1 MTRSL
6 TFLFHADHR
15 SRTGCTVAA
24 FLAAVAQ
31 GCVATDAPREP
42 SSTTGSGG
50 SEAEVPPSSEPGT
63 AGSGSPSPEGPGDD
77 LPLDGV
83 MPPSATPCTAET
95 ANAAGYCFRSV
106 AMGGGGFV
114 SGIVT
119 SPLQRNL
126 IYARTDV
133 GGAYRWDEPTGS
145 WLPLNDWVAEN
156 QVGMLGV
163 ESLAL
168 DPSDPSRLYMLAGI
182 SYFDGGKTALLR
194 SDDYGGTFD
203 VFEVTSQ
210 FRANGNGP
218 GRQNGERLAV
228 DPNDGSILFVGTR
241 DSGLFQSRDRG
252 ATWARVAALPATT
265 TSTGSGIAFVLFAPG
280 SATIGGAT
288 GTLYAG
294 VSESGAPSL
303 FVSTD
308 AGVSWSPV
316 AGQPTAYAPQRAA
329 FSPIGELYVTYGN
342 GAGPS
347 PTETHPM
354 DAGAIWRLDPATG
367 TWTDISPLRGGGNR
381 AFGGISIDPRDPS
394 RLLATTINTYDEQ
407 PWGYGDHI
415 FSSSD
420 GGASWVDLFGEDR
433 MNMAT
438 GGIPWIAEHAIHW
451 AGSIEFDPFDSE
463 RAFVTSGNGIFMT
476 RNVSANPS
484 TWSFAA
490 RGLEETVPLEAV
502 SLRGGPLVSVIG
514 DYDGFVHDDVATPPA
529 AGTHQPTMGTTAGL
543 AVAALAPERVARAGR
558 RVFVSSDGAR
568 SWTEVVSPGGRN
580 NTRLAYAADGSVLL
594 LGTGMSVFRSADQGQ
609 SWSTATGI
617 NFNNGHPAADGL
629 NPNKFYIYNP
639 AGGAFLVSND
649 AGQSFTT
656 SSTLPGGGARR
667 LRTVPGVEGDI
678 WIALQGSGL
687 MRSVDSGSSFQRLAG
702 VDSCRAVG
710 FGAAAPGRS
719 FPAVY
724 IWGAVSGGPRGIY
737 RSDDTGATWAR
748 INDDAH
754 QYGGP
759 GNGEL
764 ITGDENVYGRVF
776 MSTAGR
782 GLIAGDLL
790 STAGP

>member
-1 MTRSL
+1 L
-6 TFLFHADHR
+6 PAAKFQHIYV
-15 SRTGCTVAA
+15 VAA
-24 FLAAVAQ
+24 FLAAGAL
-31 GCVATDAPREP
+31 GCV
-42 SSTTGSGG
+42 ST
-50 SEAEVPPSSEPGT
+50 EAEPGSPGASGSDGVQPGAPPSSNPGT
-63 AGSGSPSPEGPGDD
+63 PGDGRPGSEGPSDN
-77 LPLDGV
+77 LPLD
-83 MPPSATPCTAET
+83 PSGEGAPLPAATPCRADS

-106 AMGGGGFV
+106 AIGGGGFV

-119 SPLQRNL
+119 SALQRGL

-133 GGAYRWDEPTGS
+133 GGAYRWDESTES
-145 WLPLNDWVAEN
+145 WLPLNDWAAEN
-156 QVGMLGV
+156 QTGLLGV

-168 DPSDPSRLYMLAGI
+168 DPGEPSRVYMLAGI
-182 SYFDGGKTALLR
+182 NYFDGGKTALLR
-194 SDDYGGTFD
+194 SDDYGATFE
-203 VFEVTSQ
+203 VFEVTPQ
-210 FRANGNGP
+210 FRAHGNGP

-252 ATWARVAALPATT
+252 QTWARVASLAATT
-265 TSTGSGIAFVLFAPG
+265 TSTGSGIAFVLFDPR
-280 SATIGGAT
+280 SPTIGGAT
-288 GTLYAG
+288 GTIYAG
-294 VSESGAPSL
+294 VSELGAASL
-303 FVSTD
+303 YVSTD
-308 AGVSWSPV
+308 AGVSWAPV

-329 FSPIGELYVTYGN
+329 LSPTGELYVTYGN

-347 PTETHPM
+347 PTMTQPM
-354 DAGAIWRLDPATG
+354 DQGAIWRLEPATG
-367 TWTDISPLRGGGNR
+367 VWTDVSPLRGEDAR
-381 AFGGISIDPRDPS
+381 AFGGISVDPRDPA

-407 PWGYGDHI
+407 PWGFGDHI

-433 MNMAT
+433 MTMAN
-438 GGIPWIAEHAIHW
+438 GGMPWIEDHAIHW
-451 AGSIEFDPFDSE
+451 AGSIEFDPFDPE
-463 RAFVTSGNGIFMT
+463 RAFVTSGNGVFMT
-476 RNVSANPS
+476 KNVSAAPS

-490 RGLEETVPLEAV
+490 RGLEETVPLEAI

-514 DYDGFVHDDVATPPA
+514 DYDGFVHDDVGTPPA

-558 RVFVSSDGAR
+558 RVYVSSDGAR

-594 LGTGMSVFRSADQGQ
+594 LGTGNTVYRSADQGQ
-609 SWSTATGI
+609 SWTTAAGI
-617 NFNNGHPAADGL
+617 GFNNGYPAADGL

-639 AGGAFLVSND
+639 AGGFLASTD
-649 AGQSFTT
+649 GGQSFAVA
-656 SSTLPGGGARR
+656 STLPAGGARR
-667 LRTVPGVEGDI
+667 FRTVPGVEGEI
-678 WIALQGSGL
+678 WIALQGGGL
-687 MRSVDSGSSFQRLAG
+687 MRSVDSGGSFQRIGG

-710 FGAAAPGRS
+710 FGAAAPGQS

-724 IWGAVSGGPRGIY
+724 IWGAVNGGPRGIY
-737 RSDDTGATWAR
+737 RSDDVGVGWVR
-748 INDDAH
+748 VNDDAH

-782 GLIAGDLL
+782 GLIVGEPAGDR
-790 STAGP
+790 

>member
-1 MTRSL
+1 MNV
-6 TFLFHADHR
+6 
-15 SRTGCTVAA
+15 CTIAA
-24 FLAAVAQ
+24 LLAAL
-31 GCVATDAPREP
+31 GCVTTSVEPEP
-42 SSTTGSGG
+42 S
-50 SEAEVPPSSEPGT
+50 AT
-63 AGSGSPSPEGPGDD
+63 AGSGGAVPAAPGGSNPTTPSSGGSASEGLDDD
-77 LPLDGV
+77 LPLDEPGAA
-83 MPPSATPCTAET
+83 MLPGAMPCTEAT
-95 ANAAGYCFRSV
+95 ANDAGYCWRSV

-114 SGIVT
+114 SGVVM
-119 SPLQRNL
+119 SPLQRGL

-133 GGAYRWDEPTGS
+133 GGAYRWDEPSGS
-145 WLPLNDWVAEN
+145 WLPLTDWVAED
-156 QVGMLGV
+156 QVGFLGV

-168 DPSDPSRLYMLAGI
+168 DPSEPSRVYLLAGI
-182 SYFDGGKTALLR
+182 SYFEGGKTAVLR
-194 SDDYGGTFD
+194 SDDYGSTFD

-252 ATWARVAALPATT
+252 ATWAPVASLAAAA
-265 TSTGSGIAFVLFAPG
+265 TSTGSGIAFVLFDPR

-294 VSESGAPSL
+294 VSEPGAPSL

-308 AGVSWSPV
+308 AGISWSAV
-316 AGQPTAYAPQRAA
+316 AGQPTTYAPQRAA
-329 FSPIGELYVTYGN
+329 LSATGELYVTYGN

-347 PTETHPM
+347 PATDHPM
-354 DAGAIWRLDPATG
+354 DAGAIWRLEPATG
-367 TWTDISPLRGGGNR
+367 AWTDVSPLRGEGAR
-381 AFGGISIDPRDPS
+381 SFGGISVDPADPS

-407 PWGYGDHI
+407 PWGFGDRI
-415 FSSSD
+415 FTSLD
-420 GGASWVDLFGEDR
+420 RGASWVDLFDAGRVTMD
-433 MNMAT
+433 T
-438 GGIPWIAEHAIHW
+438 GGFPWIAQHAIHW

-463 RAFVTSGNGIFMT
+463 RAFVTSGNGVFMT
-476 RNVSANPS
+476 RNLSAAPS

-529 AGTHQPTMGTTAGL
+529 AGTHQPTMGSTAGL

-558 RVFVSSDGAR
+558 RVYVSSDGAR

-594 LGTGMSVFRSADQGQ
+594 LATGPTVYRSADQGQ
-609 SWSTATGI
+609 SWSPAAGVD
-617 NFNNGHPAADGL
+617 FNNGHPVADGL
-629 NPNKFYIYNP
+629 NPSKFYIYNP
-639 AGGAFLVSND
+639 SGALLASSD
-649 AGQSFTT
+649 AGQTFAVA
-656 SSTLPGGGARR
+656 STLPGGGARR
-667 LRTVPGVEGDI
+667 LRTVPGVEGDV
-678 WIALQGSGL
+678 WIALQGAGL
-687 MRSVDSGSSFQRLAG
+687 MRSVDSGGSFQRLAA

-710 FGAAAPGRS
+710 FGAAAPGQS
-719 FPAVY
+719 FPTVF
-724 IWGAVSGGPRGIY
+724 IWGAAGGGPRGIY
-737 RSDDTGATWAR
+737 RSDDAGASWVR

-764 ITGDENVYGRVF
+764 IMGDENVYGRVF

-782 GLIAGDLL
+782 GLIVGDAL
-790 STAGP
+790 AAP